1 MYKAIRNDDAIYK
14 TVEQVMKETN
24 ICRRSLLKLASE
36 ADSLIRIGRI
46 IRINTAKLY
55 EYLEKEY
62 KG

>member
-46 IRINTAKLY
+46 IRINTTKLY

>member
-46 IRINTAKLY
+46 IRINTTKFY